1 MRYVARRSAIATWR
15 SAALLA
21 NQRAVFRRLAT
32 GDRNSKGAKHRPIG
46 WGGNHEPRTIRSSLY
61 CDHLYV
67 RRCVIIAGCSRY
79 STTIICTKDEGLVG
93 SGRQADRMTNAL
105 SQPESGLVAR
115 LEPCLAATAECNQL
129 RHGISGDRRHARV
142 HARGRSCAL
151 DHRRSGGLDHGHRA
165 GKWGSADP

>member
-46 WGGNHEPRTIRSSLY
+46 WGGNHEPRMIRSSLY

-67 RRCVIIAGCSRY
+67 GRCVIIAGCSRY

-105 SQPESGLVAR
+105 SSPESGLVAR

-129 RHGISGDRRHARV
+129 PLISWHLQIATCGTCAVLGD
-142 HARGRSCAL
+142 
-151 DHRRSGGLDHGHRA
+151 
-165 GKWGSADP
+165 